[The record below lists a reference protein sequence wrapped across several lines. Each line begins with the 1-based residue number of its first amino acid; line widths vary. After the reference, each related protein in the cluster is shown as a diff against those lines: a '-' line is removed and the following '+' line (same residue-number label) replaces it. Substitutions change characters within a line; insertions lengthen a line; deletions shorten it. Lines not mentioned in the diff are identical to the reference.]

1 VADVTATRGPVRR
14 SRARRAASVVRDLGE
29 AIIITLAIFL
39 VVRATLQN
47 FRVDG
52 YSMFPTFHSG
62 EYIIV
67 DRFEYWFH
75 SPQRGD
81 VVVFRAVPAREPG
94 RDFIKRIIGLPGDRV
109 DIQRGRVYVDG
120 RALSE
125 SYIEAPPSYRFGPVT
140 VPPNDYFVLGD
151 NRNNS
156 YDSSRWTATPF
167 LARKYIIGKALL
179 AYWPLHDLTVF
190 RDPSYN

>member
-1 VADVTATRGPVRR
+1 MADTMSTRGSIRR
-14 SRARRAASVVRDLGE
+14 SPARRAASLVRDLGE

-52 YSMFPTFHSG
+52 SSMYPTFHSG

-67 DRFEYWFH
+67 DRFEYWLH
-75 SPQRGD
+75 NPQRGD

-94 RDFIKRIIGLPGDRV
+94 RDFIKRIIGVPGDRV
-109 DIQRGRVYVDG
+109 DIQNSHVYIDG
-120 RALSE
+120 HTLRE
-125 SYIEAPPSYRFGPVT
+125 PYIAAPPSYTFGPVT
-140 VPPNDYFVLGD
+140 VPANEYFVLGD

-167 LARKYIIGKALL
+167 LARRYIIGKALL
-179 AYWPLHDLTVF
+179 AYWPLKDLTVF
-190 RDPSYN
+190 HDPSYN

>member
-1 VADVTATRGPVRR
+1 MTETMSTRGSIRR
-14 SRARRAASVVRDLGE
+14 SPARRAASLVRDLGE

-52 YSMFPTFHSG
+52 SSMYPTFHSG

-67 DRFEYWFH
+67 DRFEYWLH
-75 SPQRGD
+75 NPQRGD

-94 RDFIKRIIGLPGDRV
+94 RDFIKRIIGVPGDRV
-109 DIQRGRVYVDG
+109 DIRNNHVYIDG
-120 RALSE
+120 HTLRE
-125 SYIEAPPSYRFGPVT
+125 PYIAAPPSYTFGPVT
-140 VPPNDYFVLGD
+140 VPANKYFVLGD

-167 LARKYIIGKALL
+167 LARRYIIGKALL
-179 AYWPLHDLTVF
+179 AYWPLKDLTVF
-190 RDPSYN
+190 HDPSYN